1 MTWAPGFFNRQRK
14 LILID
19 LIFASTGIF
28 LDVDEV
34 TFGAAS
40 ALDAVPNDDT
50 DENTFIEITMENGRD
65 DRFQG
70 QNGLLYRRVRFSE
83 VGINTFAGSVSF
95 PTTIYSLLPLL
106 SSKFGVLVTK
116 EDVEDRA
123 YNSSVDYIT
132 LKAKPGSNLFFGS
145 SRVYIKDLM
154 FRNFD
159 LPGFMEYKPLLV
171 A

>member
-1 MTWAPGFFNRQRK
+1 MTWPSGFFNRQRK

-19 LIFASTGIF
+19 LIYASSGIF

-34 TFGAAS
+34 TFGRATT
-40 ALDAVPNDDT
+40 LDTVPADDT

-83 VGINTFAGSVSF
+83 VGINTFAGGVSF
-95 PTTIYSLLPLL
+95 PTTIHSLLPLI

-123 YNSSVDYIT
+123 LNSPVDYIT
-132 LKAKPGSNLFFGS
+132 LKAKPDSNLFFGS

-159 LPGFMEYKPLLV
+159 LQGFTEYKPLKV